1 MRDIVNERNAK
12 RVVVNFQDDETGEP
26 VSVSTSE
33 WRMDCLTN
41 DSMVQDWTAS
51 TVQTITGDLGVVTEY
66 RTTIAIPAGLNTIIN
81 DANKRELKLV
91 QVVADRGLDT
101 EFSAQVEYYVVN
113 RKGRT

>member
-12 RVVVNFQDDETGEP
+12 RIVVNFQDDETGEP
-26 VSVSTSE
+26 VSVSTVE

-41 DSMVQDWTAS
+41 DQQVQDWTTSA
-51 TVQTITGDLGVVTEY
+51 VQVVTGDLGEVTEY
-66 RTTIAIPAGLNTIIN
+66 KTTIAVAAGNNRILN
-81 DANKRELKLV
+81 DSNKRELKLV

-101 EFSAQVEYYVVN
+101 EFSTDVEYYVVN

>member
-12 RVVVNFQDDETGEP
+12 RIVVNFQDDETGEP
-26 VSVSTSE
+26 VTVSTAE

-41 DSMVQDWTAS
+41 DQVVQDWTAT
-51 TVQTITGDLGVVTEY
+51 TVQTITGDLGAVLEY
-66 RTTIAIPAGLNTIIN
+66 KTIIAIPAGNNRILN

-101 EFSAQVEYYVVN
+101 EFSTEVEYYVVN